1 MDSEKLQKFQKQL
14 DVQFKDENLLVNAF
28 VHRSYLN
35 ENRGFELPSNERLEF
50 LGDACLEL
58 ITSEFLF
65 AKYPTEPEGVLTNY
79 RSALVNTDSLSE
91 TARDL
96 KLGSYLLLSRGEE
109 AGGGRESRYLL
120 ANTFEA
126 LLGAIYLDQGY
137 DKAAEVAHKYVLSKI
152 DEIVANETH
161 RDAKSKLQELTQA
174 ELSQTPEYSVLGEW
188 GPDHNKTFRVGV
200 VVGNKTIGI
209 GTGSSKQKAE
219 LMAAQNALE
228 NWHEVMHQQ

>member
-1 MDSEKLQKFQKQL
+1 MEIEQLEKLEKEIGVEFTNKQL
-14 DVQFKDENLLVNAF
+14 LLNAF

-35 ENRGFELPSNERLEF
+35 ENRSFELPSNERLEF

-58 ITSEFLF
+58 VTSEFLF
-65 AKYPTEPEGVLTNY
+65 QKYPTEPEGVLTNY

-91 TARDL
+91 SARLL

-126 LLGAIYLDQGY
+126 LLGATYLDQGY
-137 DKAAEVAHKYVLSKI
+137 KAAGKVAHQFVLNKI
-152 DEIVANETH
+152 DDIIAQEAH

-174 ELSQTPEYSVLGEW
+174 KLSITPEYKVLGDW
-188 GPDHNKTFRVGV
+188 GPDHSKTFRVAAMIGHQ
-200 VVGNKTIGI
+200 TIGI
-209 GTGSSKQKAE
+209 GTGNSKQKAE
-219 LMAAQNALE
+219 IQAAQNALE
-228 NWHEVMHQQ
+228 HWDEAE